1 MKFEIKAAVMPLVI
15 LNVIFFILQIVLG
28 DVFTNSLILMKGD
41 LFFRPWTLLT
51 SMFLHGSITHL
62 LFNMYVL
69 LMFGSLLEQRMGS
82 KRFLFIYLLSGLI
95 AALVS
100 SFVYRAALGASGA
113 IMGMLGVLIILM
125 PDLKVLFFFVIPMSL
140 RTAAIIFALID
151 LFGIIP
157 GVAHIAHLTGLSCG
171 LLYGLYLKK
180 QKRKFHKKFSSKLH
194 MGTED
199 IDEYLRN
206 GRI

>member
-15 LNVIFFILQIVLG
+15 LNIIFFILQIGLG
-28 DVFTNSLILMKGD
+28 DAFTNSLVLMKDD

-95 AALVS
+95 AAFVS

-125 PDLKVLFFFVIPMSL
+125 PELRVLFFFVVPMSL

-157 GVAHIAHLTGLSCG
+157 GVAHIAHLTGLGCG

-199 IDEYLRN
+199 IDEYIRT